1 MCSLQVFTTD
11 ASCLEIHW
19 DIRLKLPS
27 LKPFVENPGLAG
39 AFSGI
44 VDNHLIVMGGANF
57 PDKKP
62 WEGGVKQ
69 WWRTL
74 YSLSLDEN
82 AKRQEWQGDDDFLP
96 YSVAYGVSIQLKEGV
111 LCIGGNDANQCYDK
125 VWMVKRENSQWKI
138 DLDWP
143 SLPTP
148 LSCGCGTLLDGKI
161 YLLGGQSSM
170 KNQTATS
177 HFFMLDLNRKEEG
190 WKALPSWPGD
200 PKGYAVCVAQNHS
213 LYLFS
218 GRNYN
223 GEGLLEVHTDGYV
236 YHPEENRWDKID
248 QNFPVMAGVAMAY
261 GKDKILFLGGVEK
274 ALPTTEDHPGFSRK
288 IRCFNVISQSQEVVA
303 TSPYPIPVTTN
314 IVVNDRLFYIT
325 SGEVKPGIRTP
336 FILRGII
343 K

>member
-27 LKPFVENPGLAG
+27 LKPSVENPGLAG

-74 YSLSLDEN
+74 YSLSLEGAEESD
-82 AKRQEWQGDDDFLP
+82 WQIEEDFLLFP
-96 YSVAYGVSIQLKEGV
+96 VAYGVSIQLPEGV

-125 VWMVKRENSQWKI
+125 VWMVKRENSRWKI
-138 DLDWP
+138 DTDWP
-143 SLPTP
+143 SLPEP
-148 LSCGCGTLLDGKI
+148 LSCSCGVLLDQKI
-161 YLLGGQSSM
+161 YILGGQTSM
-170 KNQTATS
+170 ENQTATS
-177 HFFMLDLNRKEEG
+177 HFFVLDLSRKEEG

-218 GRNYN
+218 GRDYD
-223 GEGLLEVHTDGYV
+223 GKGVLKVHTDGYV
-236 YHPEENRWDKID
+236 YHPTENRWDKIN
-248 QNFPVMAGVAMAY
+248 QTFPVMAGVAMPY
-261 GKDKILFLGGVEK
+261 ENDKILFMGGVEEV
-274 ALPTTEDHPGFSRK
+274 LPTTEDHPGFSKR
-288 IRCFNVISQSQEVVA
+288 IRCFDVQDQSLEILS
-303 TSPYPIPVTTN
+303 TSPFPIPVTTN
-314 IVVNDRLFYIT
+314 LVVNHDTIYIT
-325 SGEVKPGIRTP
+325 SGEVKPGIRIP
-336 FILRGII
+336 YILRGII
-343 K
+343 E

>member
-1 MCSLQVFTTD
+1 
-11 ASCLEIHW
+11 
-19 DIRLKLPS
+19 
-27 LKPFVENPGLAG
+27 
-39 AFSGI
+39 
-44 VDNHLIVMGGANF
+44 
-57 PDKKP
+57 
-62 WEGGVKQ
+62 
-69 WWRTL
+69 
-74 YSLSLDEN
+74 
-82 AKRQEWQGDDDFLP
+82 
-96 YSVAYGVSIQLKEGV
+96 
-111 LCIGGNDANQCYDK
+111 
-125 VWMVKRENSQWKI
+125 
-138 DLDWP
+138 
-143 SLPTP
+143 
-148 LSCGCGTLLDGKI
+148 
-161 YLLGGQSSM
+161 M